1 MKSTGARRLAR
12 STLGA
17 TRPWIAAGCA
27 TAQWKARS
35 VRRYPPP
42 LELLRASKPSPLD
55 QRLRAKHH
63 RMDPRKQTPGGR
75 HQIGIPAGFKSELVA
90 GFLSECLAGFVSESQ
105 WPASYWN
112 AWPASSESPSRL
124 RRSKAT
130 NEACSPPALV
140 RSAAKSEWPSGLE
153 TPPPRRRSGRCRRAG
168 RAPRRQSLAIDR

>member
-75 HQIGIPAGFKSELVA
+75 HQIGIPAGFKSESVA
-90 GFLSECLAGFVSESQ
+90 GFLSEWPGYLRRNPQAVPPADVTHSIDFMEKGAKRRVVFVSGRPTIIGRTQ
-105 WPASYWN
+105 
-112 AWPASSESPSRL
+112 
-124 RRSKAT
+124 
-130 NEACSPPALV
+130 
-140 RSAAKSEWPSGLE
+140 SGSFLD
-153 TPPPRRRSGRCRRAG
+153 TGDG
-168 RAPRRQSLAIDR
+168 